1 MPARAPLARAGRQHG
16 AASHTSKGPSCMRV
30 INQETTTEPIT
41 AVTPHPRNP
50 RKGNLE
56 VITESISKTGFYGA
70 VIAQRST
77 GHILAGNHRYLA
89 AKEAGAQTIPV
100 TWLDVDD
107 ETALRILLVDNRA
120 NDVATYD
127 DQALADLLLEL
138 QKTGDLGGI
147 GYTGDDI
154 NRALKTLTPDDD
166 DTEDAD
172 KKLTDAELIQQK
184 WQVQPGDVWRIPSH
198 TNPTLAHLITCQD
211 STNAERMRAL
221 GPVDMVF
228 TDPPYGVDY
237 VGGTED
243 ALEIQGDHLKGA
255 GLEAFIHDAAKAWP
269 LKPGGAYYVCSP
281 GGDNE
286 THFRNGLERSGHPI
300 RQGLVWVKN
309 ALVLGRSDYHYR
321 HETILYGWRPGPN
334 RYFTRDRTEATTIN
348 APANLKDLTPDE
360 LRAEIRRLRREI
372 KDTVW
377 LEDKPSRSRLHPTTK
392 PIHLA
397 TRAIYNSSLPG
408 QTVFDGFNGSGST
421 GLAAEAAGRKY
432 VGVELDP
439 NYVAVTLER
448 FHERGLTPVRQ
459 EPTP

>member
-1 MPARAPLARAGRQHG
+1 
-16 AASHTSKGPSCMRV
+16 MRV

-41 AVTPHPRNP
+41 SVTPHPRNP
-50 RKGNLE
+50 RRGNLD
-56 VITESISKTGFYGA
+56 VITESIQKTGFYGA

-77 GHILAGNHRYLA
+77 GHILAGNHRYMA
-89 AKEAGAQTIPV
+89 AKETGAQYIPV

-127 DQALADLLLEL
+127 DAALAELLLEL
-138 QKTGDLGGI
+138 QKTGDLTGI
-147 GYTGDDI
+147 GYSGDDI
-154 NRALKTLTPDDD
+154 NRALKTLTDTDD

-172 KKLTDAELIQQK
+172 KKLSDAAQIQAK
-184 WQVQPGDVWRIPSH
+184 WQVQPGDTFRIPSQ
-198 TNPTLAHLITCQD
+198 TNPTLAHIIHCGD
-211 STNAERMRAL
+211 STNAAAMHAL

-237 VGGTED
+237 VGKTED
-243 ALEIQGDHLKGA
+243 ALELQGDHLKGA

-309 ALVLGRSDYHYR
+309 TIVLGRSDYHYR
-321 HETILYGWRPGPN
+321 HETILYGWRPGPA
-334 RYFTRDRTEATTIN
+334 RYFTRDRTQPTTIN
-348 APANLKDLTPDE
+348 APGNLKDLTPEE
-360 LRAEIRRLRREI
+360 LREEIRNLRRQL

-377 LEDKPSRSRLHPTTK
+377 LEDKPTASRLHPTSK

-397 TRAIYNSSLPG
+397 TRAIYNSSLPA

-421 GLAAEAAGRKY
+421 GLACEAAGRRY

-439 NYVAVTLER
+439 TYVAVTLER
-448 FHERGLTPVRQ
+448 FAERGLTPVRQ
-459 EPTP
+459 EQEPTT